1 MRRFFQRLVVR
12 IAVAVLLV
20 VLGVVLAVWLFN
32 QRVTEEEVR
41 QTVITTLQA
50 ETPASFLVTG
60 VLDITATTTVENTKY
75 LFPDLL
81 RLDLGTT
88 RARVRLPG
96 RVAYGFDV
104 SVLRPEDIV
113 LGEDGVVEVA
123 LPDLSVFSVEPEL
136 EAMEIETDVGWART
150 HARSGQRTTQ
160 RAMQFAQQALR
171 EQADKH
177 LQKTTQPRINTAEAL
192 QRMLTPALQAAGI
205 DEPQFRFRVGPHLVM
220 EPEG

>member
-1 MRRFFQRLVVR
+1 MRRIFQRLVVR
-12 IAVAVLLV
+12 IAMAVVLV

-32 QRVTEEEVR
+32 QRVTETEVR

-60 VLDITATTTVENTKY
+60 VLDITATTTVENTRY

-81 RLDLGTT
+81 RLDMGTT

-104 SVLRPEDIV
+104 SVLRPEDIM
-113 LGEDGVVEVA
+113 LGEDGVIEVA

-150 HARSGQRTTQ
+150 HARSGQQTTQ
-160 RAMQFAQQALR
+160 RAMQVAQRALR
-171 EQADKH
+171 AQAEKH
-177 LQKTTQPRINTAEAL
+177 LQNTTQPRINTAEAL

-205 DEPQFRFRVGPHLVM
+205 DEPRFRFRVGPHLVM